1 RREPADDRQVR
12 VDGAGL
18 PGPGHARARHQREG
32 LEGHPRR
39 VRPPLRDR
47 RAPRRSQRLIEREF
61 EIKNKLGLHA
71 RAAAKLVHV
80 AARFSSDIKIRKG
93 DEEVDGKSILGILL
107 LAAGRGT
114 IITIKAN
121 GDDEAEAVEAIEKLI
136 DAKFDEVE

>member
-1 RREPADDRQVR
+1 M
-12 VDGAGL
+12 
-18 PGPGHARARHQREG
+18 
-32 LEGHPRR
+32 
-39 VRPPLRDR
+39 
-47 RAPRRSQRLIEREF
+47 IEHDI

-71 RAAAKLVHV
+71 RAAAKLVHC
-80 AARFSSDIKIRKG
+80 AARFRSDIKIRKG

-121 GDDEAEAVEAIEKLI
+121 GEDEAAAVEAIEKLI